1 MQRRTVSVIC
11 ATALALFLTAAQPV
25 SAEGP
30 ATDVAQGEAR
40 LQPDGGIMLADVL
53 IARPIGMA
61 ACAVGLVGTV
71 LALPFAA
78 FSGSMNAVAER
89 LVVETFAHT
98 FQRPVGHFPGELP
111 SR

>member
-1 MQRRTVSVIC
+1 MQPRTVFLMC
-11 ATALALFLTAAQPV
+11 ATALVLFLTAAQSV

-30 ATDVAQGEAR
+30 ATSGPQGEAE
-40 LQPDGGIMLADVL
+40 LQPDGGIMLADVI

-61 ACAVGLVGTV
+61 ACAVGLVGTI

-89 LVVETFAHT
+89 LVVEPFAYT
-98 FQRPVGHFPGELP
+98 FQRPMGHFPGELP

>member
-1 MQRRTVSVIC
+1 MQRRTISLIC
-11 ATALALFLTAAQPV
+11 AMALALFLTAAQPV

-30 ATDVAQGEAR
+30 AFDIAQREAR

-71 LALPFAA
+71 LALPFAT
-78 FSGSMNAVAER
+78 FSGNIYAVAER
-89 LVVETFAHT
+89 LVVEPFVYT